1 MFLLKF
7 VITRVTIGLQ
17 LLYDSGDFLNIYVI
31 YKFDD
36 YQRVKEVIDKINT
49 DFAKDETKKHS
60 IFMFEPNRTPRLWHR
75 YAAKKLKDS
84 QLVLLFD
91 SLSGDNTMGKHISWE
106 IKKAEKL
113 KKRIVVFKAD
123 PDSQNRSWYEKDY
136 SEKDPRRSRLKTLP
150 FKEAYA
156 FVKKECDWKMDGNL
170 LHKDDREEPFTDSEN
185 QLLLEQYRIMIE
197 TSEKLMERRQ
207 NTVNLY
213 TTLCTTMIALIGASF
228 AFSNMFICAG
238 ILWLSGL
245 ILMVLCHNWRLSLES
260 YDLNNEG
267 KFEVINLLEQKLPAE
282 IFECEYK
289 YNKLKGM
296 NSFSSRETVLPRIFS
311 ILGALLI
318 VIASALFIYLFCKQ
332 INIF

>member
-1 MFLLKF
+1 MLNF
-7 VITRVTIGLQ
+7 VVIRVTIGLQ
-17 LLYDSGDFLNIYVI
+17 LLCDSGDFLNIYVI

-36 YQRVKEVIDKINT
+36 YQRVKTEIDKINT
-49 DFAKDETKKHS
+49 DFAKDKTNKHS

-84 QLVLLFD
+84 QLVLIFD
-91 SLSGDNTMGKHISWE
+91 SLSGDNTVGKHISWE

-113 KKRIVVFKAD
+113 KKRIVVFKSD
-123 PDSQNRSWYEKDY
+123 LDSQNRSGDVKGY
-136 SEKDPRRSRLKTLP
+136 SEKDPRRSRLNTLQ
-150 FKEAYA
+150 FEEAYD
-156 FVKKECDWKMDGNL
+156 FVKKECDWKMDRKL
-170 LHKDDREEPFTDSEN
+170 LHKDDRVEPFTDSEK

-238 ILWLSGL
+238 VLWLSGL
-245 ILMVLCHNWRLSLES
+245 ILMVLCYNWSLSLDS
-260 YDLNNEG
+260 YDLNNKG
-267 KFEVINLLEQKLPAE
+267 KFEVINLLERKLPAE
-282 IFECEYK
+282 IFECEYRYK
-289 YNKLKGM
+289 EQKGM
-296 NSFSSRETVLPRIFS
+296 KSFSSREIVLPRIFS
-311 ILGALLI
+311 VLGALLI
-318 VIASALFIYLFCKQ
+318 LIASALFIYLFCEQ